1 MNESPKPCLD
11 RRETDPCRGG
21 PVCPPEKS
29 CAENLEKINL
39 EIQTALDLSHRS
51 PDSLTLIAVSK
62 TQPVQKI
69 LELYDLGIK
78 NFGENYVQ
86 EALPKIQALKD
97 FVSPL
102 AGETDQRALGLLGR
116 EGVTWHF
123 LGPIQSN
130 KTKLIAENFDW
141 VHSVDTIK
149 TAQRLSN
156 QRPKDLPKLKLCI
169 QININQEPS
178 KSGLTNFQDL
188 RNLAQEILKLP
199 NLNLMGLMCI
209 PENNLNKIQDSFS
222 QLKNLLDQL
231 NLNLN
236 LELKTLSMGMSGD
249 FKEAILE
256 GSTMIRVG
264 TKLFGAR
271 G

>member
-1 MNESPKPCLD
+1 VNESPKPCLD
-11 RRETDPCRGG
+11 
-21 PVCPPEKS
+21 
-29 CAENLEKINL
+29 AEQSFLKEGVGANLVFALQQVHE
-39 EIQTALDLSHRS
+39 EIQAALKQSHRS
-51 PDSLTLIAVSK
+51 TESLTLIAVSK
-62 TQPVQKI
+62 TQPIEKI
-69 LELYDLGIK
+69 MELYDLGIK

-86 EALPKIQALKD
+86 EALPKIQA
-97 FVSPL
+97 FYNF
-102 AGETDQRALGLLGR
+102 R
-116 EGVTWHF
+116 EGAEKIIWHF

-141 VHSVDTIK
+141 VHSVSSLKI
-149 TAQRLSN
+149 AERLSK
-156 QRPKDLPKLKLCI
+156 QRPQDLPKLKLCI

-188 RNLAQEILKLP
+188 KNLAQEILKLP
-199 NLNLMGLMCI
+199 NLTLMGLMCI
-209 PENNLNKIQDSFS
+209 PENNLNKTQESQTSFS

-231 NLNLN
+231 NSELGLN
-236 LELKTLSMGMSGD
+236 LKTLSMGMSGD

-256 GSTMIRVG
+256 GASMIRIG

>member
-1 MNESPKPCLD
+1 MNESPKPCCTHD
-11 RRETDPCRGG
+11 FVSPPAGETDPEGPCLMGQRGG
-21 PVCPPEKS
+21 M
-29 CAENLEKINL
+29 LKINL
-39 EIQTALDLSHRS
+39 DQVSQDIQAALKQSNRS

-69 LELYDLGIK
+69 MELYDLGIK

-86 EALPKIQALKD
+86 EALPKIQA
-97 FVSPL
+97 FYNF
-102 AGETDQRALGLLGR
+102 R
-116 EGVTWHF
+116 EGAEKIIWHF

-130 KTKLIAENFDW
+130 KTKLMAENFDW
-141 VHSVDTIK
+141 VHSISSLK
-149 TAQRLSN
+149 IAERLSH

-188 RNLAQEILKLP
+188 KNLAQEILKLP
-199 NLNLMGLMCI
+199 NLTLMGLMCI
-209 PENNLNKIQDSFS
+209 PENNLNKTQESQTSFS

-231 NLNLN
+231 NSELGLN
-236 LELKTLSMGMSGD
+236 LKTLSMGMSGD
-249 FKEAILE
+249 FKQAILE

-271 G
+271 A